1 MQLRREALTML
12 VLAALSACDNP
23 LPQRDISEAPPH
35 VHITSLEPQRGVPT
49 LLWSQSRESSPEAHS
64 TPEAAA
70 SWYLERLAPLYHLG
84 EATLRTAAIHQV
96 HDTGRGGI
104 LVSFRQ
110 RVEGIEVLDS
120 KLEVLLTRDL
130 QLVAVGGNLQE
141 ADRPR
146 PYAFRLSHGEAV
158 AHALG
163 ELSRVAGASADLREL
178 EPMPGGFRAFALAP
192 GRAFDGA
199 RMTLV
204 APARTKRVLFP
215 RNGQLVPAY
224 YVETNLG
231 TDASNSSNAEAF
243 VVSAEDG
250 AVLRRQELTH
260 ADSFEYRVWA
270 EADGAGTPLDGP
282 QADYTPHPSGTPDG
296 TGPAFIPPRWVSME
310 GFNGRGDVWLPPG
323 ATESRGN
330 NVDAYAD
337 LSAPDGFTPG
347 SDFRAA
353 TVPGSRR
360 FDHVYDTSLGPLAH
374 AEQTQAAVTQLFYT
388 TNWLHDD
395 FYVSGFDEAA
405 GNAQASNFGRGGL
418 EGDPLLA
425 EAQGHEG
432 SNNAFMSV
440 PADGESPRM
449 QVFIWLGPEEHFVE
463 VSGQRYPTGMAFFG
477 SQHFQVT
484 QPLVLVN
491 DGVAAPSTHDGCEAM
506 GGGLGGTVVMI
517 ERGTCP
523 MALKARNAEQAG
535 ASGVII
541 LNNVPGAPP
550 PRMTNDDASIVVK
563 IPVLS
568 VTYEDGERLVQLA
581 GQQDSLTAI
590 LWRGSIDRDG
600 SLDNTLVAH
609 EWGHYLHLRLMS
621 PCTTTQCLAMSEGW
635 ADFIALHMLLRE
647 GDSLEGSY
655 ALAPYAGVA
664 LGNNSAYFGIRRAPY
679 SVNKGINDLSLRHIS
694 EGEPLPTH
702 HPMAS
707 RKPGNSEIHN
717 AGEIFASL
725 LFEGYV
731 ALLRETRLP
740 TPRYSFQ
747 TARRRM
753 ADYIV
758 AAMKLAPPN
767 ATYTEQLQA
776 LLAVAAAQD
785 LTDHALLAEA
795 YARRG
800 AGPNAIA
807 PPRNS
812 VDLTGVVEDFSV
824 SSPGS
829 GYPVA
834 QAGPD
839 QTVPG
844 GRRVHLDASG
854 SQAPKGGALTF
865 QWHQVSGPPV
875 VLEEG
880 GKSAATFTAPV
891 VPVDTVLAFRVTVG
905 QDNRATVDTVEVRV
919 LAGDS
924 GPVDGG
930 VDAGSDAGVDA
941 GTPDDDAGTP
951 DDDAGTDAGVEPPPP
966 SDGGTEPDAGTENPG
981 TSDPGCGCGAGS
993 GAPHST
999 FLFALLAILGL
1010 HRSQRRHSARG
1021 PAGARAPGTRVE

>member
-1 MQLRREALTML
+1 MNLRREAITLL
-12 VLAALSACDNP
+12 VLAAVSACDNSS
-23 LPQRDISEAPPH
+23 PQRDVPDALPH
-35 VHITSLEPQRGVPT
+35 VHLTSVDPLRGVPT
-49 LLWSQSRESSPEAHS
+49 LLWSQSREPSAQTPS

-70 SWYLERLAPLYHLG
+70 SWYLEQLAPLYHLG
-84 EATLRTAAIHQV
+84 EATLRTASIHQV

-110 RVEGIEVLDS
+110 RIEGIEVLDS
-120 KLEVLLTRDL
+120 ELEVLLTRDL

-141 ADRPR
+141 VASPL
-146 PYAFRLSHGEAV
+146 PPAFRLSHGEAV
-158 AHALG
+158 AHALS
-163 ELSRVAGASADLREL
+163 ELSRVAGASADLRET
-178 EPMPGGFRAFALAP
+178 EPGPGGFHSFALSP
-192 GRAFDGA
+192 GRAFDSS

-204 APARTKRVLFP
+204 SPARAKQVLHP
-215 RNGQLVPAY
+215 RNGRLIPAY
-224 YVETNLG
+224 YVETFLG
-231 TDASNSSNAEAF
+231 TDASNSSSAEAS
-243 VVSAEDG
+243 VISAEDG
-250 AVLRRQELTH
+250 SVLRRQELTH

-270 EADGAGTPLDGP
+270 ETDGAGTPLDGP
-282 QADYTPHPSGTPDG
+282 QADYTPHPTGTPDG
-296 TGPAFIPPRWVSME
+296 KRPAFIPPQRVSME
-310 GFNGRGDVWLPPG
+310 GFNGKGDVWLPSG

-347 SDFRAA
+347 SDLRAA

-360 FDHVYDTSLGPLAH
+360 FDHVYDTNLGPLAR

-395 FYVSGFDEAA
+395 FYVSGFNEAA

-418 EGDPLLA
+418 GGDPLLA
-425 EAQGHEG
+425 EAQGHQG
-432 SNNAFMSV
+432 FNNAFMSV
-440 PADGESPRM
+440 PADGQSPRM
-449 QVFIWLGPEEHFVE
+449 QVFIWMGPEEHFVE

-477 SQHFQVT
+477 AQYFQVT
-484 QPLVLVN
+484 QPLVLMN
-491 DGVAAPSTHDGCEAM
+491 DGVANPSAHDGCEPM
-506 GGGLGGTVVMI
+506 GGGLSGTVVMI

-523 MALKARNAEQAG
+523 IALKARNAEQAG
-535 ASGVII
+535 ASGVLI

-550 PRMTNDDASIVVK
+550 PRMANDDASIVVK
-563 IPVLS
+563 LPVLS

-581 GQQDSLTAI
+581 GQQDPLTAT
-590 LWRGSIDRDG
+590 LWRGAIDHDG

-655 ALAPYAGVA
+655 ALAPYASVA
-664 LGNNSAYFGIRRAPY
+664 LGNNSAYFGLRRAPY

-725 LFEGYV
+725 LFEGYI
-731 ALLRETRLP
+731 ALLRDTRLP

-747 TARRRM
+747 TVRRRM

-776 LLAVAAAQD
+776 ILAVAAAQD

-800 AGPNAIA
+800 AGPNAIS

-824 SSPGS
+824 NSPGS
-829 GYPVA
+829 SHPVA

-839 QTVPG
+839 QTVAG
-844 GRRVHLDASG
+844 GQRVHLDASG

-865 QWHQVSGPPV
+865 QWHQVSGSPV
-875 VLEEG
+875 VLEG
-880 GKSAATFTAPV
+880 SGKSAATFTAPV
-891 VPVDTVLAFRVTVG
+891 VSKDTVLAFRVTVG
-905 QDNRATVDTVEVRV
+905 QGNRASVDTVELRV

-924 GPVDGG
+924 VPGDGG
-930 VDAGSDAGVDA
+930 VDAGTDAGVDA

-951 DDDAGTDAGVEPPPP
+951 DDDAGTDAGSEPPPF
-966 SDGGTEPDAGTENPG
+966 DGGTEPDTDPEDPG
-981 TSDPGCGCGAGS
+981 TSDSGCGCGAGS
-993 GAPHST
+993 GAPHAT
-999 FLFALLAILGL
+999 FLFALLALLGAY
-1010 HRSQRRHSARG
+1010 QARRRRTSRN
-1021 PAGARAPGTRVE
+1021 PT

>member
-1 MQLRREALTML
+1 MQLRREAITILA
-12 VLAALSACDNP
+12 LAALSACDNP
-23 LPQRDISEAPPH
+23 APLRDVPDTPAH
-35 VHITSLEPQRGVPT
+35 VHLTSLEPLRGVPT
-49 LLWSQSRESSPEAHS
+49 LLWSQTWESSAETPS

-70 SWYLERLAPLYHLG
+70 SWYLEQLAPLYHLK
-84 EATLRTAAIHQV
+84 EDTLRTASIRQV

-104 LVSFRQ
+104 IVSFRQ
-110 RVEGIEVLDS
+110 RLEGLEVLDS
-120 KLEVLLTRDL
+120 ELEVLLTRDL
-130 QLVAVGGNLQE
+130 RLVAVGGNLQDV
-141 ADRPR
+141 ASSQP
-146 PYAFRLSHGEAV
+146 PAFRLSHGEAV
-158 AHALG
+158 AHALS
-163 ELSRVAGASADLREL
+163 ELSRVAGASADLRET
-178 EPMPGGFRAFALAP
+178 EPMPGGFRAFALSP
-192 GRAFDGA
+192 GRAFDSS

-204 APARTKRVLFP
+204 SPARAKQVLYP
-215 RNGQLVPAY
+215 KDGQLVPAY
-224 YVETNLG
+224 YVETFLG
-231 TDASNSSNAEAF
+231 ATASNSSIAEAS
-243 VVSAEDG
+243 VISAEDG
-250 AVLRRQELTH
+250 TVLLRQGLTH

-270 EADGAGTPLDGP
+270 ETDGARTPLDGP
-282 QADYTPHPSGTPDG
+282 QADYTPHPTGTPDG
-296 TGPAFIPPRWVSME
+296 TGPAFIPSRRVSME
-310 GFNGRGDVWLPPG
+310 GFNGKGDVWLPSG

-337 LSAPDGFTPG
+337 LTAPDGFTPG
-347 SDFRAA
+347 HDVRAA
-353 TVPGSRR
+353 TIPGSRR
-360 FDHVYDTSLGPLAH
+360 FDHVYDTNLGPLAR

-405 GNAQASNFGRGGL
+405 GNAQASNLGRGGV

-432 SNNAFMSV
+432 SNNAFMTV
-440 PADGESPRM
+440 PADGLSPRM
-449 QVFIWLGPEEHFVE
+449 QIFTWLGGEEHFVE

-477 SQHFQVT
+477 SQSFQVT
-484 QPLVLVN
+484 KPLVLLN
-491 DGVAAPSTHDGCEAM
+491 DGIANPSAHDGCEPL
-506 GGGLGGTVVMI
+506 GSNLGGTLVMI

-541 LNNVPGAPP
+541 LNNIPGAPP

-563 IPVLS
+563 LPVLS
-568 VTYEDGERLVQLA
+568 VTYEDGERLKRLA
-581 GQQDSLTAI
+581 EQQNPLTAT
-590 LWRGSIDRDG
+590 LWRGATDREG
-600 SLDNTLVAH
+600 AIDNTLVAH
-609 EWGHYLHLRLMS
+609 EWGHYLHLRLMN
-621 PCTTTQCLAMSEGW
+621 PCTTTQCQAMSEGW

-647 GDSLEGSY
+647 GDALEGSY
-655 ALAPYAGVA
+655 ALASYAGTA
-664 LGNNSAYFGIRRAPY
+664 LGNSAYFGIRRAPY
-679 SVNKGINDLSLRHIS
+679 SVNKRINDLSFRHIS

-717 AGEIFASL
+717 AGEIFAGM
-725 LFEGYV
+725 LFEGYI

-758 AAMKLAPPN
+758 AGMKLAPSN

-800 AGPNAIA
+800 AGPSAIS
-807 PPRNS
+807 PRRDS
-812 VDLTGVVEDFSV
+812 MDLTGVVEDFSV
-824 SSPGS
+824 NSPGN
-829 GYPVA
+829 PVA

-844 GRRVHLDASG
+844 GRRVSLDASG
-854 SQAPKGGALTF
+854 SHAPKAGVLTF

-875 VLEEG
+875 VLENS

-891 VPVDTVLAFRVTVG
+891 VPKDTVLGFRVTVG
-905 QDNRATVDTVEVRV
+905 QDNRATVDTVEIRV

-930 VDAGSDAGVDA
+930 VDAGTDAGIDA

-951 DDDAGTDAGVEPPPP
+951 DDDAGTDAGEPPPF
-966 SDGGTEPDAGTENPG
+966 DGGTEPDADTEDPG
-981 TSDPGCGCGAGS
+981 ISDSGCGCGAGS

-999 FLFALLAILGL
+999 LFFALLGLLGAY
-1010 HRSQRRHSARG
+1010 RGRARIQS
-1021 PAGARAPGTRVE
+1021 R